1 MRKSTKRVIAVAAVT
16 VVLLGGAG
24 IAYAYWTAGGSGSG
38 TGTTGDSNPI
48 TINQTS
54 VITNLRP
61 GASAQTLSG
70 NFTNANDEPVYVST
84 VTASIDSIS
93 GGGPTCLPD
102 DYTLANAVMTVNA
115 SVPIGSN
122 VGSWTGATIA
132 FNNKA
137 GENQDD
143 CKNATVNFAYTA
155 S

>member
-1 MRKSTKRVIAVAAVT
+1 MRKSTKRLIVIAAAT

-24 IAYAYWTAGGSGSG
+24 IAYAYWTAGGTG
-38 TGTTGDSNPI
+38 TGSATTGTSESI

-61 GASAQTLSG
+61 GGAAQTLSG
-70 NFTNANDEPVYVST
+70 TFTNANDEPVYVST
-84 VTASIDSIS
+84 VTASIDSVD
-93 GGGPTCLPD
+93 GGPTCEVT

-115 SVPIGSN
+115 SIPIGTN

-132 FNNKA
+132 FNNKT

-143 CKNATVNFAYTA
+143 CKDATVTLAYTA
-155 S
+155 Q